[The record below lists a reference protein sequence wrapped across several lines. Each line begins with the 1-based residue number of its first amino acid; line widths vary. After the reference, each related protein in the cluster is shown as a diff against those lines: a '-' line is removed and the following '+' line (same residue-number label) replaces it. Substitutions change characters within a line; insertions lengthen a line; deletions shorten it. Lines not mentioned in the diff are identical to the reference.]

1 MEPAMLTQWR
11 KRRARAAALKR
22 RAAAHGADPEAGR
35 KLAQHFPDSLWPPL
49 HSVVAGYHA
58 MRSEIDP
65 APLMETFW
73 CEQVRLALPC
83 VTAPDAPLAFRAWAP
98 GDELEPGA
106 HAIPAPGPR
115 ATILTPALVLVPLLA
130 FDHMGRRL
138 GYGGGYYDRT
148 IAALRAAGE
157 VQVVGLAYSA
167 QRLKRVPS
175 AAHDMRLDWVVTEH
189 GAFKAD
195 G

>member
-11 KRRARAAALKR
+11 KQRARAAALKR
-22 RAAAHGADPEAGR
+22 RAAAHAADPEAGR
-35 KLAQHFPDSLWPPL
+35 KLAQHFPDCLWPPL

-83 VTAPDAPLAFRAWAP
+83 VTAPGEPLVFRAWAP

-148 IAALRAAGE
+148 IAALRAAGD
-157 VQVVGLAYSA
+157 VTVAGLAYSA
-167 QRLKRVPS
+167 QRLTRVPS
-175 AAHDMRLDWVVTEH
+175 AAHDMRLDWIITEH
-189 GAFKAD
+189 GAFKVD